1 MTTLIGITGRAGVGK
16 DEVGRIIQELEPGW
30 EIKKFAGKLKQ
41 ICGILCGVDP
51 IKFEDQEFKKQM
63 SPFGMSYREL
73 LQMVGTEGMRDTI
86 DSDVWVKALFAD
98 FISTRWYFDYGE
110 RIMIPPKWIVTD
122 VRFPNEAD
130 AIKERGGYL
139 IKVCRGV
146 NVTDNLWYDVYEY
159 EKQKEFMYELQ
170 GIKSKKEHPS
180 ETAMD
185 AYEGIDVYLDNNGTL
200 EELEDKVK
208 VILNQ
213 INNDK

>member
-41 ICGILCGVDP
+41 ICGILCGVHP

-86 DSDVWVKALFAD
+86 DSDVWVKALFAE
-98 FISTRWYFDYGE
+98 FIEDQPNPILPPE
-110 RIMIPPKWIVTD
+110 EPKWIVTD

-139 IKVCRGV
+139 IKVIRMEWVSWKDEQSGYTYHTV
-146 NVTDNLWYDVYEY
+146 KYDPFE
-159 EKQKEFMYELQ
+159 
-170 GIKSKKEHPS
+170 KEHPS
-180 ETAMD
+180 ESAMD
-185 AYEGIDVYLDNNGTL
+185 NYEGIDAYLDNNGTL

>member
-63 SPFGMSYREL
+63 SPFGMTYREL
-73 LQMVGTEGMRDTI
+73 LQKVGTEGMRDTI
-86 DSDVWVKALFAD
+86 DSDVWVKALFAE
-98 FISTRWYFDYGE
+98 FIEDQPNPILPPE
-110 RIMIPPKWIVTD
+110 EPKWIVTD

-139 IKVCRGV
+139 IKVIRKEWVSWKDEQSGYTYHTV
-146 NVTDNLWYDVYEY
+146 KYDPFE
-159 EKQKEFMYELQ
+159 
-170 GIKSKKEHPS
+170 KEHPS
-180 ETAMD
+180 ESAMD
-185 AYEGIDVYLDNNGTL
+185 NYEGIDVYLDNNGTL